1 MSELLI
7 FREFLQACK
16 KLLEATWFEAHRETE
31 VDNLQRGVLRCVGIQ
46 EVLRL
51 EVPVHDA
58 VLVAML
64 QMKRL

>member
-1 MSELLI
+1 LDKALW
-7 FREFLQACK
+7 FCGGL
-16 KLLEATWFEAHRETE
+16 ATWFEAHRETE
-31 VDNLQRGVLRCVGIQ
+31 VDHLQRRVLRCVGIQ

>member
-1 MSELLI
+1 
-7 FREFLQACK
+7 
-16 KLLEATWFEAHRETE
+16 LEATWFEAHRETE
-31 VDNLQRGVLRCVGIQ
+31 VDNLERGVLRCVGIQ

-64 QMKRL
+64 EMTRRESQVFGEASMQ